1 LQKDVELK
9 RDDILAALSLYGVTD
24 RSWLPRPFPAGDSC
38 GAALLAQAAEE
49 CIKGGTTML
58 QLREKDVSRSEMFS
72 IGKAVGDVC
81 RAHNVPFIVDDDADT
96 AVALQA
102 DGVHV
107 GQRDAEASDVRRR
120 IGADMILG
128 VSVQTV
134 AQAVRAQAAGADYL
148 GVGAVFPTST
158 KDDASTVSRECLSA
172 ICDAVTIPVVAI
184 GGIHKENIAQ
194 LKESGIAGAAVVSAL
209 FAASDRTAAA
219 RALASE
225 CKFFT
230 ASCTSGQRAEKE
242 RTDRCAVMQSMKA
255 AVFDMDGT
263 LLDSMPMWQHAAILY
278 LESKHIEPEPDIWNR
293 TKSLDMQQTALYF
306 KQTYNI
312 SDSIDTIIEEI
323 DDDIY
328 EQYAHTLNLKDGAR
342 GFLEMLLSRGIP
354 MVLAT
359 STDRRCAE
367 ICLKR
372 LGLDG
377 CFKKLLTC
385 SDSGAG
391 KEKPDIYF
399 EAQRYMGTDTAH
411 TVVFE
416 DALYAGQTAAL
427 AGFPVCAVY
436 DESTVD
442 NGDWLRLQSLS
453 ACSCFSL
460 RNLPV

>member
-1 LQKDVELK
+1 LK
-9 RDDILAALSLYGVTD
+9 NTDLLSALSLYGVTD
-24 RSWLPRPFPAGDSC
+24 RSWLPRPFPRGDSC
-38 GAALLAQAAEE
+38 GAALLASAAEE
-49 CIKGGTTML
+49 CILGGTTML
-58 QLREKDVSRSEMFS
+58 QLREKNVSRSDMLS
-72 IGKAVGDVC
+72 IGKAVGDTC
-81 RAHNVPFIVDDDADT
+81 RAHNVPFLVDDDAD
-96 AVALQA
+96 AALALHA

-107 GQRDAEASDVRRR
+107 GQSDAEAAEVRHR
-120 IGADMILG
+120 IRSDMILG
-128 VSVQTV
+128 VSVQSV
-134 AQAVRAQAAGADYL
+134 GQALRAQAAGADYL

-158 KDDASTVSRECLSA
+158 KDDAVAVSRECLAA

-184 GGIHKENIAQ
+184 GGIHKETIAQ
-194 LKESGIAGAAVVSAL
+194 LKELGIAGAAVVSAL
-209 FAASDRTAAA
+209 FAASDRTSAA

-225 CKFFT
+225 CKSFT
-230 ASCTSGQRAEKE
+230 ASCTAGLRAERE
-242 RTDRCAVMQSMKA
+242 RTDRSAVMQSMKA

-306 KQTYNI
+306 KQTYKI
-312 SDSIDTIIEEI
+312 SDSIDIIIEEI

-328 EQYAHTLNLKDGAR
+328 EQYAHTLNLKDGSR
-342 GFLEMLLSRGIP
+342 EFLESLLSRGIP

-359 STDRRCAE
+359 STDLRCAE

-385 SDSGAG
+385 SEYGAG
-391 KEKPDIYF
+391 KDKPDIYV
-399 EAQRYMGTDTAH
+399 EAQRCMGMDTAH

-416 DALYAGQTAAL
+416 DALYAGQTAAQ

-436 DESTVD
+436 DGSTVD
-442 NGDWLRLQSLS
+442 NGDWLQLQKVS
-453 ACSCFSL
+453 ACSCFSF

>member
-1 LQKDVELK
+1 MQRDAELK
-9 RDDILAALSLYGVTD
+9 RDDIPAALSLYGVTD

-49 CIKGGTTML
+49 CILGGTTML
-58 QLREKDVSRSEMFS
+58 QLREKHVSHSDMLS
-72 IGKAVGDVC
+72 VGKAVRDVC

-96 AVALQA
+96 ALALHA

-107 GQRDAEASDVRRR
+107 GQSDAEAAEVRHR
-120 IGADMILG
+120 IGPDMILG

-134 AQAVRAQAAGADYL
+134 GQALRAQAAGADYL

-158 KDDASTVSRECLSA
+158 KDDASAVSRECLAA
-172 ICDAVTIPVVAI
+172 ICSAVTIPVVAI
-184 GGIHKENIAQ
+184 GGIHKENITQ
-194 LKESGIAGAAVVSAL
+194 LKGSGIAGAAVVSAL
-209 FAASDRTAAA
+209 FAAPDRTEAA
-219 RALASE
+219 RTLAPVCRS
-225 CKFFT
+225 FT
-230 ASCTSGQRAEKE
+230 ASCTVGLRAEKE
-242 RTDRCAVMQSMKA
+242 RTDRRTVMQSMKA

-278 LESKHIEPEPDIWNR
+278 LESKHIEPEQDIWNR
-293 TKSLDMQQTALYF
+293 TKALDMQQTALYF

-342 GFLEMLLSRGIP
+342 GFLETLLSRGIP

-385 SDSGAG
+385 SEYGAG
-391 KEKPDIYF
+391 KEKPDIYV
-399 EAQRYMGTDTAH
+399 EAQRCMGMDTAH

-442 NGDWLRLQSLS
+442 NGDWLKLQKMCS
-453 ACSCFSL
+453 CSCFSF
-460 RNLPV
+460 RDLPV